1 MFLQKTI
8 RASTKVSGIGLHSGK
23 PCDLV
28 FRPAPP
34 DTGVFFVR
42 KDLPGEPF
50 VKVDVKNVVATG
62 FATTLGGE
70 AFSVATVEHCLSAV
84 SAFRIDNLI
93 IELSGPEIP
102 ITDGSAFSF
111 AEALLSVGL
120 LELDRPRSYILVEK
134 PFVFEEGDKRASLM
148 PYQGLRL
155 SVVIDFPHPLVGK
168 QKIDLDVGELSFMRE
183 LARARTFGFFQ
194 EVEQLHA
201 RGLALGGGLH
211 NAIVLDSDRIMNPEG
226 LRWPDEFVRHKA
238 LDALGDLVT
247 LGHPLLG
254 HLSLYKAG
262 HDFVNKFIK
271 AFLASDTYHFV
282 ELGAAREKSAV
293 SSDR

>member
-8 RASTKVSGIGLHSGK
+8 RASTKVSGVGLHSGK

-102 ITDGSAFSF
+102 ITDGSAESF
-111 AEALLSVGL
+111 ATALLSVGL
-120 LELDRPRSYILVEK
+120 IEQDRARNYVLVER

-183 LARARTFGFFQ
+183 LARARTFGFYQ
-194 EVEQLHA
+194 EVEGLHA

-211 NAIVLDSDRIMNPEG
+211 NAIVLDADRIMNPEG

-247 LGHPLLG
+247 LGFPLLG

-271 AFLASDTYHFV
+271 AFLNSNSFHFV
-282 ELGAAREKSAV
+282 ELGAAREKFLL
-293 SSDR
+293 RNE